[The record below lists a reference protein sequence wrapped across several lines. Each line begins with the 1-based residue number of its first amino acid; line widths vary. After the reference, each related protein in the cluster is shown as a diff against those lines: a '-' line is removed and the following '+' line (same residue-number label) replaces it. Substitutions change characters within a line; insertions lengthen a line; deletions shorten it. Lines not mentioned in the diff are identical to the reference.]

1 MSDPRSA
8 SLTIYPR
15 LAAIQAALRPAGV
28 DLLAL
33 AVTNNLRYTLSGFAP
48 TADERFC
55 ALLIGPD
62 QVAFVV
68 PELNAAQVRA
78 SVNLPLYSY
87 DDAVGPQGALDAALL
102 SVDAGRARAAL
113 ADEQMWADQLLTL
126 QEALPAARFGRA
138 GLVISP
144 LRSRKDS
151 TEIEALLSVADT
163 ADAGVEAVLAAIAHG
178 MSERELA
185 AVASEAMRRVGAET
199 VEFAT
204 VASGPHTAMPHH
216 HSDERLLERGDVVL
230 IDIGSSMDGYC
241 SDITR
246 MAIVGGAEPDPD
258 YKKVL
263 NLVEVALR
271 AAIAAARVGV
281 PAHAVDD
288 AARGVI
294 AAAGYGEYF
303 VHRTGHGLG
312 RSGHEPP
319 YLTASSDT
327 ILESGMVF
335 SIEPGIYLPGR
346 FGVRLEEVVHLD
358 SAGAHVFSGLPR
370 AVHVSG
376 SY

>member
-1 MSDPRSA
+1 MNDPRA
-8 SLTIYPR
+8 VSLTVYPR
-15 LAAIQAALRPAGV
+15 LAAIQAALQPAGS

-33 AVTNNLRYTLSGFAP
+33 AVTDNLRYALSGFAP

-62 QVAFVV
+62 KAAFVV
-68 PELNAAQVRA
+68 PALNAAQVRA
-78 SVNLPLYSY
+78 SVNLPLYTY
-87 DDAVGPQGALDAALL
+87 DDAAGPQGALDAALL
-102 SVDAGRARAAL
+102 SVDAARARAAL
-113 ADEQMWADQLLTL
+113 ADERMWADQLLTL
-126 QEALPAARFGRA
+126 QESLPAVRFGRA
-138 GLVISP
+138 GIVIAP

-151 TEIEALLSVADT
+151 SEIEALLSVADT
-163 ADAGVEAVLAAIAHG
+163 ADAGVEAVLAALAPGI
-178 MSERELA
+178 SEQELA
-185 AVASEAMRRVGAET
+185 AVAAEGMRRAGAEA

-204 VASGPHTAMPHH
+204 VASGPNTAMPHH
-216 HSDERLLERGDVVL
+216 HAGPRLLERGDVVL
-230 IDIGSSMDGYC
+230 IDIGSRMDGYC

-246 MAIVGGAEPDPD
+246 MAIVGGADPDPE
-258 YKKVL
+258 YAKVHEI
-263 NLVEVALR
+263 VEDALR
-271 AAIAAARVGV
+271 AAIAAARTGV
-281 PAHAVDD
+281 PARAMDD

-294 AAAGYGEYF
+294 VAAGYGEYF

-312 RSGHEPP
+312 ISVHEPP

-370 AVHVSG
+370 AVHRPTS
-376 SY
+376 